1 MRKQPLMMHQVI
13 AIDLGAESGRALQ
26 VAYDGQALAMRA
38 IHRFPNVAVSVRGTL
53 YWDVLRLWHDI
64 QEGIARLRT
73 ESLSVGVDSWGV
85 DFALLDAQGEL
96 LANPVH
102 YRDSGKHGAMEWAFE
117 RVPRRTIFER
127 TGIQFI
133 VLNGLYQLAHMR
145 RSASPLLDQVGTA
158 FCIADLF
165 HYWLSGQ
172 RVSEFTIATTTQCY
186 DPRAQAWDTT
196 TAEALGLPAQAFPAV
211 VQPGTRLGNY
221 EGLPVIAPCSH
232 DTASAVVAVPSN
244 HPNIAYISSG
254 TWSLVGMETDAPI
267 ITEEAYQ
274 ANVTSEGGYGGTF
287 RLLKNVMGLWLA
299 QQCRAAWRA
308 AGQDYSY
315 EDLAQA
321 AEAAAPF
328 LAFIEPDDIRFLPPG
343 DMPAHIRQ
351 FCRETEQ
358 PEPQSIGQVMRIVYE
373 SLALKYRHVIDQLR
387 HLAKRPIQQ
396 IHIIGGGAHN
406 ALLCQMT
413 ANATACPVI
422 AGPVEATALGN
433 GIIQLISL
441 GVLRDVAQARHILS
455 QDSAL
460 LVYTPRDTQA
470 WQAAYERFQPF
481 AGRNS
486 YAPNS

>member
-1 MRKQPLMMHQVI
+1 MMSQVM

-26 VAYDGQALAMRA
+26 VVYDGQRLAMHD

-64 QEGIARLRT
+64 QEGIHKLRND
-73 ESLSVGVDSWGV
+73 SLSVGVDTWGV
-85 DFALLDAQGEL
+85 DFTLLDAHGDL

-102 YRDSGKHGAMEWAFE
+102 YRDSGKHGAMEWVFE
-117 RVPRRTIFER
+117 RVPRRTLFER

-145 RSASPLLDQVGTA
+145 RSASPLLDRVGTA
-158 FCIADLF
+158 FCMADLF

-186 DPRAQAWDTT
+186 NPRHQSWDTE
-196 TAEALGLPAQAFPAV
+196 TAQALGLPAQAFPPI
-211 VQPGTRLGNY
+211 VQPGTRLGDY

-232 DTASAVVAVPSN
+232 DTASAVVAVPST
-244 HPNIAYISSG
+244 HANIAYISSG

-274 ANVTSEGGYGGTF
+274 ANVTSEGGYAGTF

-308 AGQDYSY
+308 EGQDYDY
-315 EDLAQA
+315 AALAQA
-321 AEAAAPF
+321 AEAAPPF
-328 LAFIEPDDIRFLPPG
+328 TALIEPDDIRFLPPG
-343 DMPAHIRQ
+343 DMPARIRQ

-358 PEPQSIGQVMRIVYE
+358 PEPQSVGQVMRVVYE
-373 SLALKYRHVIDQLR
+373 SLALKYRYVIDQLR
-387 HLAKRPIQQ
+387 HLAGRPIEQV
-396 IHIIGGGAHN
+396 HIIGGGARN

-413 ANATACPVI
+413 ADAIGCPVV

-433 GIIQLISL
+433 AIVQFISL
-441 GVLRDVAQARHILS
+441 GVLSDVQQARATLS
-455 QDSAL
+455 QDTELRTYA
-460 LVYTPRDTQA
+460 PHHTQA
-470 WQAAYERFQPF
+470 WQAAYERFRPF
-481 AGRNS
+481 VGRNS